1 MRREQI
7 RLIGVCWLRRV
18 LRVRRGL
25 LVRRVPQGR
34 KVSPDRP
41 GRLVLRVRL
50 EPLG

>member
-7 RLIGVCWLRRV
+7 RLIGVCWLRRA
-18 LRVRRGL
+18 LRGL